1 MANFTDLS
9 GPIVANTL
17 YVDDVLV
24 GRDISATLPDI
35 EFMTATVQARGE
47 WEIPIQ
53 TLFSAIELAIT
64 RVGMA
69 ENGGKLMETGMRRI
83 ELRNVQS
90 KTGVDGTSGNQSIK
104 VFATGLSKT
113 LPGGDIAIGEAIE
126 QEFTYSLKRYQV
138 FVDGV
143 ELLCIDRTGPCRI
156 NGKDI
161 TSGVESL
168 L

>member
-53 TLFSAIELAIT
+53 TLFSTIELAIT
-64 RVGMA
+64 RVGMTV
-69 ENGGKLMETGMRRI
+69 NGGKLMETGMRRI

-104 VFATGLSKT
+104 EFATGLCKT
-113 LPGGDIAIGEAIE
+113 LPGGDITVGEAIE
-126 QEFTYSLKRYQV
+126 QEFSYSLKRYQV

-143 ELLCIDRTGPCRI
+143 ELMCIDRTGTCRI

-161 TSGVESL
+161 TGGVESL